1 MKWKKN
7 EKINGGE
14 EQSKIFNRNQKDYKN
29 FINQQRINEI
39 NSLQKWINE
48 NLRQKQ
54 KKNNKENNENK
65 KLENYNKEFDKTFY
79 DNTYAEKC
87 ANCKLIL

>member
-1 MKWKKN
+1 MKKN
-7 EKINGGE
+7 EIINGGE
-14 EQSKIFNRNQKDYKN
+14 EQTKIFNRNQKDYKY

-54 KKNNKENNENK
+54 KKIIK
-65 KLENYNKEFDKTFY
+65 KIMKIKNGKIIIKNLIRHFMIIHMKKNVLIVMQ
-79 DNTYAEKC
+79 
-87 ANCKLIL
+87 LIL

>member
-1 MKWKKN
+1 MLEENILMKKK

-14 EQSKIFNRNQKDYKN
+14 EQSKIFNRNQKYYKN

-48 NLRQKQ
+48 NWRQKQ

-65 KLENYNKEFDKTFY
+65 KW
-79 DNTYAEKC
+79 
-87 ANCKLIL
+87 